1 MIERFGYG
9 VIRWR
14 YWILLATLVSTA
26 LAVVASLSLKFEADY
41 RVFFNEDN
49 PQLLAFEALQDTYAK
64 DDNVVFV
71 LAPRDGRVFTRE
83 TLQAVAWLTE
93 EAWQIPYSNR
103 VDSITNFQH
112 TYAEGDDI
120 IVEDLI
126 SDAKDLTEAD
136 IARIRDIV
144 LREPQLVNNLIS
156 PTAHVTGINVTV
168 QLPDQA
174 SDEKTPEIVAFAR
187 DLRRT
192 LRADHP
198 DIEVYITGL
207 VPTNNAFLEV
217 SQRDMMVL
225 VPAMFGVILLLLWLL
240 LHFLSGVIATI
251 LVIVSS
257 TMIAMGLTGII
268 GISLTAVS
276 NIAPV
281 VILTLAIANSVHILT
296 GFRRSLHEKDKYAA
310 IAESLR
316 INLTPVFLVS
326 LTTTIGFLTLN
337 FGEIPPLRDLGNIV
351 AMGVTV
357 AFILSVMFLPALMA
371 IFPAPP
377 PLLATASGVRA
388 MRGLGEFVVRRRT
401 LLMWCTM
408 GVTLTLIAFL
418 PRNELDD
425 EYLKY
430 YDESMDIRIA
440 SDFTIENLTGLQR
453 INYSLN
459 AGEEWGICRPE
470 FLHKVAR
477 FAAWYREQPEVV
489 HVDSI
494 VDTLKQLNQNMHGD
508 DPAYYHLPERRDL
521 SAQYLLFYEM
531 SLPYGLDLNNQID
544 MHKSATRL
552 IATVQGLSDNEL
564 LALEGRAQRWL
575 RENAPAL
582 QTHGVG
588 ASMIFANVSYRN
600 LRSLLLGAVI
610 ALLVISLILVV
621 ASRSVKFGLI
631 SMIPN
636 LVPMTMAFGLWGM
649 LVTKVNLGLSGVA
662 IITMGIVVDD
672 TIHFLNKYLHARRK
686 QNLESPDAVRYAFDR
701 AGVALWTTSLTLV
714 AGFLVLT
721 LSSFSLN
728 SSMGI
733 MTAMIIVLA
742 LFTDFLLLPP
752 LLMKWDGS
760 RVLKP

>member
-41 RVFFNEDN
+41 RVFFKEDN
-49 PQLLAFEALQDTYAK
+49 PQLVAFEALQDTYAK
-64 DDNVVFV
+64 DDNVIFV
-71 LAPRDGRVFTRE
+71 LAPRDGRVFSRE

-136 IARIRDIV
+136 IARIRNIV

-168 QLPDQA
+168 QFPDQA

-207 VPTNNAFLEV
+207 VPSNNAFLEV

-470 FLHKVAR
+470 FLHQVAR

-552 IATVQGLSDNEL
+552 TAIVEGLSDNEL

-588 ASMIFANVSYRN
+588 ASMIFANVSHRN
-600 LRSLLLGAVI
+600 LRSLLLGAVT
-610 ALLVISLILVV
+610 ALVVISLILVV

-649 LVTKVNLGLSGVA
+649 LVTKVNLGLSGVT
-662 IITMGIVVDD
+662 IITMGIVVDG